1 MARVEP
7 SEPRES
13 DLRMNAW
20 LLPLQQEI
28 CSMRRE
34 KETLRSEKETLRS
47 EKETLRSEKET
58 LRKENE
64 TLQQRKLQL
73 LKQRSQ
79 LLQQKNKNN
88 EPICLELIELKNG
101 VTGIVSRGAG
111 SSVGKVPKLRR
122 RFSVRGSRSDGVYW
136 RGDVLVSHPKETAD

>member
-28 CSMRRE
+28 SSTRR
-34 KETLRSEKETLRS
+34 

-88 EPICLELIELKNG
+88 EPNFLE
-101 VTGIVSRGAG
+101 
-111 SSVGKVPKLRR
+111 LRR
-122 RFSVRGSRSDGVYW
+122 RFSVRGSRSDRVLW
-136 RGDVLVSHPKETAD
+136 REVVLVSHPKETAD